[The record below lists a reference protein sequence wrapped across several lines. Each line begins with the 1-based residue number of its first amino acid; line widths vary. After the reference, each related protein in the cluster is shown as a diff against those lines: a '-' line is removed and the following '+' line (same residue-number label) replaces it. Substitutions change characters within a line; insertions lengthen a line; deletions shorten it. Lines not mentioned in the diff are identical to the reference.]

1 MPAAPTPAQA
11 SHHLRIVQTP
21 VFVEWVIPWERCGAV
36 HSSDDGRGQ
45 TDWQPSWRAG
55 GCRPTVGC
63 AVNPDTK
70 VLPPDGR
77 GVGYAHARST
87 VARNAMPAP
96 LPLAVRR
103 LIQRRAR
110 RGQSAA
116 AIACALGLR
125 PRTVRQLLRH
135 FGEQLERL
143 EPAYQPGPGQPA
155 DRHPLYAQ
163 ALALRQQHPS
173 WGRRATSASVWPAPL
188 MLRCCPASVPCS
200 VGSVS
205 NTSRRLLPDGG
216 PRPRRRGPLPPTTPG
231 RWMPWNSYAWAAV
244 KASAG
249 CVWSTNTVV
258 PSLAPRFSPTTSG
271 AMSCRP
277 RCSSSC
283 GRRSPAGDCPA
294 SLRVDNGKPWG
305 SWSDLPPALGAVA
318 DRLGHRHDLER
329 PVLPSAERGR
339 RAFARDS
346 EALGGAPHLWQC
358 SRTANPAG

>member
-1 MPAAPTPAQA
+1 
-11 SHHLRIVQTP
+11 
-21 VFVEWVIPWERCGAV
+21 
-36 HSSDDGRGQ
+36 
-45 TDWQPSWRAG
+45 
-55 GCRPTVGC
+55 
-63 AVNPDTK
+63 
-70 VLPPDGR
+70 
-77 GVGYAHARST
+77 
-87 VARNAMPAP
+87 MPAP

-173 WGRRATSASVWPAPL
+173 WGAGYIRVRLAGAL

-205 NTSRRLLPDGG
+205 NTSRRLLPDGA

-258 PSLAPRFSPTTSG
+258 PSLAPRFSPHYQ
-271 AMSCRP
+271 
-277 RCSSSC
+277 
-283 GRRSPAGDCPA
+283 
-294 SLRVDNGKPWG
+294 WG
-305 SWSDLPPALGAVA
+305 
-318 DRLGHRHDLER
+318 H
-329 PVLPSAERGR
+329 VLPTAVQQRAADGVHPLGIALPSCVWTTASRGVR
-339 RAFARDS
+339 
-346 EALGGAPHLWQC
+346 GAICLRPWRC
-358 SRTANPAG
+358 G

>member
-1 MPAAPTPAQA
+1 
-11 SHHLRIVQTP
+11 
-21 VFVEWVIPWERCGAV
+21 
-36 HSSDDGRGQ
+36 
-45 TDWQPSWRAG
+45 
-55 GCRPTVGC
+55 
-63 AVNPDTK
+63 
-70 VLPPDGR
+70 
-77 GVGYAHARST
+77 
-87 VARNAMPAP
+87 MPAP

-173 WGRRATSASVWPAPL
+173 WGAGYIRVRLAGAADAAVLPSERTLQRWFRQQHQPPAAPGRRA
-188 MLRCCPASVPCS
+188 
-200 VGSVS
+200 
-205 NTSRRLLPDGG
+205 

-258 PSLAPRFSPTTSG
+258 PSLAPRFSPHYQWGHVLPTAVQQQLRTAFTRWG
-271 AMSCRP
+271 LPCQ
-277 RCSSSC
+277 
-283 GRRSPAGDCPA
+283 
-294 SLRVDNGKPWG
+294 LRVDNGKPWG
-305 SWSDLPPALGAVA
+305 SWSDLPPAL
-318 DRLGHRHDLER
+318 
-329 PVLPSAERGR
+329 
-339 RAFARDS
+339 ARC
-346 EALGGAPHLWQC
+346 G
-358 SRTANPAG
+358 

>member
-1 MPAAPTPAQA
+1 
-11 SHHLRIVQTP
+11 
-21 VFVEWVIPWERCGAV
+21 
-36 HSSDDGRGQ
+36 
-45 TDWQPSWRAG
+45 
-55 GCRPTVGC
+55 
-63 AVNPDTK
+63 
-70 VLPPDGR
+70 
-77 GVGYAHARST
+77 
-87 VARNAMPAP
+87 MPAP

-173 WGRRATSASVWPAPL
+173 WGAGYIRVRLAGAADAAVLPSERTLQRWFRQQHQPPAAPGQRALDPDVAGH
-188 MLRCCPASVPCS
+188 CPPRHLADGCRGTATP
-200 VGSVS
+200 GQR
-205 NTSRRLLPDGG
+205 SRRLLAASG
-216 PRPRRRGPLPPTTPG
+216 RRIQWCLPWHHGFP
-231 RWMPWNSYAWAAV
+231 
-244 KASAG
+244 
-249 CVWSTNTVV
+249 
-258 PSLAPRFSPTTSG
+258 PTTSG

-294 SLRVDNGKPWG
+294 SCVWTTASRGVRGAICLRPWRCG
-305 SWSDLPPALGAVA
+305 
-318 DRLGHRHDLER
+318 
-329 PVLPSAERGR
+329 
-339 RAFARDS
+339 
-346 EALGGAPHLWQC
+346 
-358 SRTANPAG
+358 

>member
-1 MPAAPTPAQA
+1 
-11 SHHLRIVQTP
+11 
-21 VFVEWVIPWERCGAV
+21 
-36 HSSDDGRGQ
+36 
-45 TDWQPSWRAG
+45 
-55 GCRPTVGC
+55 
-63 AVNPDTK
+63 
-70 VLPPDGR
+70 
-77 GVGYAHARST
+77 
-87 VARNAMPAP
+87 MPAP

-173 WGRRATSASVWPAPL
+173 WGAGYIRVRLAGAADAAVLPSERTLQRWFRQQHQPPAAPGRRPSTPTSRATAPHDTWQ
-188 MLRCCPASVPCS
+188 MDAVEQLRL
-200 VGSVS
+200 GSGQGVCWL
-205 NTSRRLLPDGG
+205 RLVDEYSGAFLG
-216 PRPRRRGPLPPTTPG
+216 TT
-231 RWMPWNSYAWAAV
+231 V
-244 KASAG
+244 
-249 CVWSTNTVV
+249 
-258 PSLAPRFSPTTSG
+258 FPTTSG

-294 SLRVDNGKPWG
+294 SCVWTTASRGVRGAICLRPWRCG
-305 SWSDLPPALGAVA
+305 
-318 DRLGHRHDLER
+318 
-329 PVLPSAERGR
+329 
-339 RAFARDS
+339 
-346 EALGGAPHLWQC
+346 
-358 SRTANPAG
+358 